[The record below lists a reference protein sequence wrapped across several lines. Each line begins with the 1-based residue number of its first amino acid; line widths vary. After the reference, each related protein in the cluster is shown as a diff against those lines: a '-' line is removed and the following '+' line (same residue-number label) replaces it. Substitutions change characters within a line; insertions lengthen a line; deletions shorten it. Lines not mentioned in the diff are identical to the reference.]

1 MIDQNSQFFA
11 TLTKVGEAKQANAD
25 ALGIA
30 WKLTQMGVGDAGGT
44 DPIPSSLQTKLINER
59 RRAPLNQLSIDP
71 QNPSILIAEQVIPAD
86 VGGFWVREIGLY
98 DADNDLV
105 AVANCAPSFK
115 PILSQGSGRTQI
127 VRMNFVVKSANNVE
141 LKIDPSVVL
150 ATRAYVDDMKSWFY
164 SKWVAATEKVA
175 GVLAI
180 ATQFQTDAGNDDATA
195 VTPKK
200 LSAWFGTKWLPATEA
215 ASGVLPIATQT
226 EVLAGFGDSAVVTP
240 KKLTAK
246 LTSMV
251 ATQAETN
258 GGEDGT
264 KFVTPVKLATWFGT
278 KWLTATEATSGVLPI
293 ATQTEVL
300 SGFGD
305 SAVVTPKKLTAKL
318 TSMVATQAETNGG
331 EDGTKFVTPVKLA
344 TWFGT
349 KWLTATE
356 ATSGVLPIA
365 TQTEVLSGFGDSAV
379 VTPKK
384 LTAKLTNMAATQAE
398 TNGGEDGTKFVTPL
412 RLSTWF
418 GTKWL
423 TATEATSGVLPIATQ
438 TEVNSGFGDSSV
450 VTPLKLAAW
459 FLSKW
464 LPATEAASGVLPIAT
479 QTEVLSGF
487 GDSAVVTPK
496 KLSTKLTAMVA
507 TQLETNA
514 GEDGS
519 KFITPLK
526 LAAWFGT
533 KWLTATEA
541 TSGVLPIAKQVE
553 VDSGFGDS
561 SVVTPKKLRLG
572 FQFIIGVN
580 GAIVFPTWLGGFVL
594 QWGAVTLGDAGVTT
608 ISFPIKFPSQRL
620 ATWSAINAN
629 ISSWANTVPG
639 TGTAGG
645 TDPLVNM
652 AVSYNDNG
660 GVTSVSVGWFA
671 IGK

>member
-150 ATRAYVDDMKSWFY
+150 ATRAYVDDMKAWFY
-164 SKWVAATEKVA
+164 SKWVAATEKVV

-180 ATQFQTDAGNDDATA
+180 ATQLQTDAGNDDATA

-215 ASGVLPIATQT
+215 A
-226 EVLAGFGDSAVVTP
+226 
-240 KKLTAK
+240 
-246 LTSMV
+246 
-251 ATQAETN
+251 
-258 GGEDGT
+258 
-264 KFVTPVKLATWFGT
+264 
-278 KWLTATEATSGVLPI
+278 SGVLPI

-331 EDGTKFVTPVKLA
+331 EDGTKFVTPLRLA

-356 ATSGVLPIA
+356 AASGVLPIA
-365 TQTEVLSGFGDSAV
+365 TQA
-379 VTPKK
+379 
-384 LTAKLTNMAATQAE
+384 
-398 TNGGEDGTKFVTPL
+398 
-412 RLSTWF
+412 
-418 GTKWL
+418 
-423 TATEATSGVLPIATQ
+423 
-438 TEVNSGFGDSSV
+438 EVNSGFGDSSV

-459 FLSKW
+459 FVSKW
-464 LPATEAASGVLPIAT
+464 LPATEAVSGVLPIAT

-496 KLSTKLTAMVA
+496 KLSTKFTAMVA

-594 QWGAVTLGDAGVTT
+594 QWGAVSLSDAGVATVT
-608 ISFPIKFPSQRL
+608 FPIKFPSQRL
-620 ATWSAINAN
+620 ATWSALNAN
-629 ISSWANTVPG
+629 ISTWANTVPA

-652 AVSYNDNG
+652 VVSYNDNG
-660 GVTSVSVGWFA
+660 GVATVSVGWFA